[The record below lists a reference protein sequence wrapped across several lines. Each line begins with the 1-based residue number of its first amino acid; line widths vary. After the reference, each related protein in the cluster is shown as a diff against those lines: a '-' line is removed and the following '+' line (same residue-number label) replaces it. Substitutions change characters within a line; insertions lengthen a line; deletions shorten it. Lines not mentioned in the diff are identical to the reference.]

1 MRRPSSRPAA
11 LSVLT
16 VALAIAAALA
26 VPAGAARERSTRG
39 TPTIQ
44 GEDLVVADVDRR
56 QGRRSPTGGQR
67 AAVDRLDAEVRWN
80 DFGTPQSLLID
91 DGGSGGGGAVVAAR
105 AFLSR
110 NAALFGL
117 SEEEVAD
124 LAVLGVNPIGQG
136 HAVLLEQRFEG
147 LSPGRDGL
155 VTLAVRDG
163 QVLYASSSLSANG
176 SLADGPAISPAQAF
190 ASAARSAGVDT
201 EARDVDV
208 VSREDGWTELE
219 VAGFDDRQHLR
230 LAAVPTYTGPARPA
244 YQAIVADPEHGLGSS
259 VFIDAVTGEVLLRES
274 LIDHATDDPT
284 WDVFPSYP
292 PLDYSTSDTREVW
305 CQFGTAPGC
314 VYAFDN
320 PASPA
325 GWDTNA
331 VTGTPTLQT
340 RGNNARATEKWSS
353 PTPGGSD
360 QGTAYSSSPTRD
372 FLYPWT
378 NQWFEDQCDP
388 AVFTTPAAN
397 DIDAA
402 RANLHASHNRMHD
415 WAYVLGFTE
424 TTWNSQE
431 HNFGKGEDEAD
442 PEHGN
447 AQAGGIS
454 GGFPTFSGRDNANQ
468 FTPPDGQDPVTNMF
482 LWQPIPAAF
491 YSPCV
496 DGDYDMSVI
505 AHEYTHMISNRM
517 VAGPDQRLLGLQANA
532 MGESWSDLAA
542 VELLISSG
550 DIPADQ
556 ANPFAVGAYVTGDD
570 VAGIRN
576 YGMDRSPL
584 NYSDVGYDF
593 VCTTNAM
600 GQCVIIGQVHADGE
614 IWSAVNTDIRSAM
627 IARYGG
633 GTQAQQDACIA
644 GDVPSTACPGNRR
657 WIQLVFDAWLLM
669 PSATTMLDARDAMLA
684 ADLTRFGGANQDLL
698 WNAFARRGFGE
709 HASSTGSDDVDPVPD
724 FTSPYANE
732 ATVTFKP
739 VGDGTGTVA
748 ELFVGHYE
756 ARVTP
761 IADTDPATALDAT
774 FQIVPGAHDFVTR
787 ARGYGITRNALSFRA
802 GQVRDLPVFLRHN
815 LASSANGATASGD
828 GVNHDK
834 LIDDTEAT
842 NWAFL
847 GADDAVENEAI
858 GTEVTVR
865 LDPSAPVHE
874 FRRIQVS
881 AQLRPRIHTDPADPG
896 SQSRYSALRQ
906 FEIWVCTA
914 TASVDCTQDAQFTK
928 IYTSASNAFPSVA
941 PRPRVVDLTTRSFAV
956 PRTTASHVRI
966 RVLHNQCT
974 GGPAYQG
981 EQDADPRFQ
990 TDCGDGST
998 QDDVVRIAELQVFTQ

>member
-1 MRRPSSRPAA
+1 MRRPSSRPAGLA
-11 LSVLT
+11 VLT
-16 VALAIAAALA
+16 AALALAAALA
-26 VPAGAARERSTRG
+26 VPAGAARDRG
-39 TPTIQ
+39 TAAPTIQ
-44 GEDLVVADVDRR
+44 GDNLSHAQVDRR
-56 QGRRSPTGGQR
+56 EGRRAPTAAQR
-67 AAVDRLDAEVRWN
+67 AAADRLGATVRWN
-80 DFGTPQSLLID
+80 ELGTPESLLID
-91 DGGSGGGGAVVAAR
+91 EGSASSGGGGVAAAR

-110 NAALFGL
+110 NAELFGL
-117 SEEEVAD
+117 SEAEASGLE
-124 LAVLGVNPIGQG
+124 VLGVNPIGRG
-136 HAVLLEQRFEG
+136 HAILLEQRFEG

-155 VTLAVRDG
+155 VVVAVRDG
-163 QVLYASSSLSANG
+163 EALYVSSSLSPDDR
-176 SLADGPAISPAQAF
+176 LADGPAISPTEAF
-190 ASAARSAGVDT
+190 AAAARSEGVATAPGDVDT
-201 EARDVDV
+201 L
-208 VSREDGWTELE
+208 SRADGWTELR
-219 VAGFDDRQHLR
+219 VDGFDDRQHVR
-230 LAAVPTYTGPARPA
+230 LAAVPIPNGPARPA
-244 YQAIVADPEHGLGSS
+244 YQAIVADPDEGLGAS
-259 VFIDAVTGEVLLRES
+259 VFIDAVTGELLLRES
-274 LIDHATDDPT
+274 LIDFAADDPT
-284 WDVFPSYP
+284 WDVFRSYP
-292 PLDYSTSDTREVW
+292 PLDYSTTDTREVW
-305 CQFGTAPGC
+305 CQFGTAPEC
-314 VYAFDN
+314 AYAFDS
-320 PASPA
+320 PASPE
-325 GWDTNA
+325 GWDTDA
-331 VTGTPTLQT
+331 ATGTPTFLT

-360 QGTAYSSSPTRD
+360 QGTAYSSSSTRD

-378 NQWFEDQCDP
+378 NQWYEDQCDP
-388 AVFTTPAAN
+388 AVFTSSTAN

-415 WAYVLGFTE
+415 WSYVLGFTE
-424 TTWNSQE
+424 TAWNGQQY
-431 HNFGKGEDEAD
+431 NFGRGEDEND

-468 FTPPDGQDPVTNMF
+468 FTPPDGQVPVTNMF

-517 VAGPDQRLLGLQANA
+517 VGGPDQRLLGLQANA

-633 GTQAQQDACIA
+633 GTPAQQEACIT
-644 GDVPSTACPGNRR
+644 GEVPSTACPGNRR

-669 PSATTMLDARDAMLA
+669 LGPTSMLDARDAMLA

-698 WNAFARRGFGE
+698 WNAFARRGFGQN
-709 HASSTGSDDVDPVPD
+709 ASTTGSDDADPIPD
-724 FTSPYANE
+724 FTSPHANE

-761 IADTDPATALDAT
+761 IADTDPATPLDDT
-774 FQIVPGAHDFVTR
+774 FQIVPGTYDFVTR
-787 ARGYGITRNALSFRA
+787 ARGYGITRSSLSLRA
-802 GQVRDLPVFLRHN
+802 GQVRDIPVFLRHN

-847 GADDAVENEAI
+847 GNDPAVENEAI

-874 FRRIQVS
+874 FRRVQVS
-881 AQLRPRIHTDPADPG
+881 AQLRPRIHTDPADSA
-896 SQSRYSALRQ
+896 SQSRFSALRR
-906 FEIWVCTA
+906 FEILVCTA
-914 TASVDCTQDAQFTK
+914 TATVDCTQDDQFRS
-928 IYTSASNAFPSVA
+928 IYTSAANAFPSVA
-941 PRPRVVDLTTRSFAV
+941 PRPRVPDLTTRSFAV

-966 RVLHNQCT
+966 RVLQNQCT
-974 GGPAYQG
+974 GGPDFQG
-981 EQDADPRFQ
+981 EQDQDPQFQ

-998 QDDVVRIAELQVFTQ
+998 QDDIVRIAELQVFAQ